1 MSLQTGETVAV
12 LTNLLIEPGN
22 LELVAFRCEAGR
34 TDLRQPL
41 LLVQDIR
48 QIALD
53 CIVID
58 SEDELI
64 DADDIVRLKN
74 LLAENFTLQ
83 NKPVITDLGRRLGH
97 VEDYTINLETS
108 RLQKLYVK
116 RPLWR
121 SWLGASLIIDR
132 SQIVDITPRHI
143 LVRDTTIKS
152 PALAA
157 EPVPET
163 HP

>member
-1 MSLQTGETVAV
+1 MSLQSGETIA
-12 LTNLLIEPGN
+12 TITDLIVDPGN
-22 LELVAFRCEAGR
+22 LELVAFRCESSH

-41 LLVQDIR
+41 LLVRDIR
-48 QIALD
+48 QTALD
-53 CIVID
+53 CVIID
-58 SEDELI
+58 SEEELCE
-64 DADDIVRLKN
+64 AEDIIRLKK
-74 LLAENFTLQ
+74 LLELDFTPFH
-83 NKPVITDLGRRLGH
+83 KIVITDLGRHLGH
-97 VEDYTINLETS
+97 VEDFTINLDTY

-132 SQIVDITPRHI
+132 MQIIDVTTKHFV
-143 LVRDTTIKS
+143 VRDATLKS
-152 PALAA
+152 PSLAT

>member
-1 MSLQTGETVAV
+1 MSLQTGETVAI
-12 LTNLLIEPGN
+12 LANLLIEPGN
-22 LELVAFRCEAGR
+22 LELVAFRCESGR
-34 TDLRQPL
+34 TDLRHPL

-58 SEDELI
+58 SEDELTE
-64 DADDIVRLKN
+64 ADDIVRLKT
-74 LLAENFTLQ
+74 LLTENFTPQ
-83 NKPVITDLGRRLGH
+83 NKPVITDLGRRLGY
-97 VEDYTINLETS
+97 VEDYTINLETN

-132 SQIVDITPRHI
+132 SQIIDVTPQHI
-143 LVRDTTIKS
+143 LIRDATIKS
-152 PALAA
+152 PSLAT
-157 EPVPET
+157 EPMPET